1 MFSYNMI
8 PTINITT
15 RVTRNTNTVVYTKF
29 KSGIIQTDL
38 SDHFSYYI
46 CPQNNREYDWQ
57 TEWTFCL

>member
-46 CPQNNREYDWQ
+46 CPQNNREYD
-57 TEWTFCL
+57 

>member
-15 RVTRNTNTVVYTKF
+15 RVTRNRATLLIISAQIQLYIKF

-46 CPQNNREYDWQ
+46 CPQNNREYD
-57 TEWTFCL
+57 